1 MPRGL
6 APLELSDEVQ
16 GHPHAALVARVGSSQ
31 CFHSS
36 TRLREFFFY
45 VADCA
50 LRDAPEEA
58 TEQHIGIHVFQ
69 RSPGYNSGE
78 DSIVRT
84 QARALRQKL
93 NDYFSHEG
101 EHEEIV
107 IDVPKGHYLPVF
119 RTRRS
124 STEDLPQS
132 PPVAAT
138 EPFLAELPRPAM
150 IFPAESAKLHNRKT
164 RNLLYLLAVSLLL
177 ALAAIWLVRVHRPS
191 PFDRFWGPF
200 LATNDSLVIY
210 SNAVFTGDSTNG
222 LKYAVPEIVPHDPL
236 SDHYVVTYTG
246 IGELISVYDLTRL
259 FDQHHASFKLKR
271 SVLVT
276 WDEAQMNNLIFIG
289 STAENPSLRTLPSN
303 ADFTMT
309 AGNGVAG
316 FINHHPKPGEAAL
329 YSRPEHPFT
338 KDFAVVALLPGLQK
352 GRKMLVFS
360 GLTTL
365 GTQAAVE
372 FASRP
377 DTLDQLVAA
386 VSDLPGEGSEVHPF
400 EALLETTIGGGVPM
414 QTRLVS
420 VHRH

>member
-1 MPRGL
+1 MLRAL
-6 APLELSDEVQ
+6 TRLELSEEAQ
-16 GHPHAALVARVGSSQ
+16 RHPHAALVARVAASR

-36 TRLREFFFY
+36 TRLKEFFFY

-50 LRDAPEEA
+50 LREAPEEA

-69 RSPGYNSGE
+69 RLPGYNSGE

-93 NDYFSHEG
+93 NDYFSNEG
-101 EHEEIV
+101 EHEEYV
-107 IDVPKGHYLPVF
+107 IEMPKGHYLPIF
-119 RTRRS
+119 QLR
-124 STEDLPQS
+124 
-132 PPVAAT
+132 
-138 EPFLAELPRPAM
+138 RPAVDSPLDREKTEASHRPTES
-150 IFPAESAKLHNRKT
+150 IVPAPAEPPAERANVLKMRGAVVP
-164 RNLLYLLAVSLLL
+164 LLIAAALLL
-177 ALAAIWLVRVHRPS
+177 SLGGLWLLRAHKPSAI
-191 PFDRFWGPF
+191 DRFWGPF
-200 LATNDSLVIY
+200 LANNDSLVIY

-222 LKYAVPEIVPHDPL
+222 LRYAAPEVTPQGVT

-259 FDQHHASFKLKR
+259 FDSHHASFKLKR
-271 SVLVT
+271 SLLVT
-276 WDEAQMNNLIFIG
+276 WDEAQMSNLIFIG
-289 STAENPSLRTLPSN
+289 SVAENPSLRTLPSD

-309 AGNGVAG
+309 ASNETAG
-316 FINHHPKPGEAAL
+316 FINHNPKPGDAAF
-329 YSRPEHPFT
+329 YGRPEHPFT
-338 KDFAVVALLPGLQK
+338 KDYAVVALRPGLQK

-377 DTLDQLVAA
+377 DTLDQLLAA
-386 VSDLPGEGSEVHPF
+386 VSDAHGEVHPF
-400 EALLETTIGGGVPM
+400 EALLETTIGGGVPIE
-414 QTRLVS
+414 TRLVS